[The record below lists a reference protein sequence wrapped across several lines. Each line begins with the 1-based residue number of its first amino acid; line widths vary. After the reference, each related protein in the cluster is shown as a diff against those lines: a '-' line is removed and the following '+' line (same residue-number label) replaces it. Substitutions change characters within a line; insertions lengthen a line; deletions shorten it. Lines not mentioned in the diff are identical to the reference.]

1 MRRKGAFVFVGAVET
16 WPADAD
22 ILEIGPILQVR
33 ETGPFAPGIHWDADV
48 EWRTLDQET
57 DWLDEAPPPLQ
68 RTFVQAEAL
77 TRTYR
82 RGSEDVHALQAVRLA
97 IPPAA
102 FALVLGPSG
111 SGKST
116 LLNLIGG
123 IDRPTSGRL
132 EVDGVQLHK
141 LTERQ
146 LDGYRRDHVGFVF
159 QFNNLLPNLD
169 ALENVA
175 LPLVAQGRSWAQA
188 RDQAVAQLAALGL
201 GNRVGH
207 RPSELSG
214 GEQQRV
220 ALARAVIARPALVL
234 ADEPTGDLD
243 SESAEIVLDLMW
255 SLNRDLGAT
264 FVIATH
270 NPRLES
276 RATQVI
282 ELTNG
287 RMTPPVPQA

>member
-1 MRRKGAFVFVGAVET
+1 MCSLCPPAGAPATCRVE
-16 WPADAD
+16 
-22 ILEIGPILQVR
+22 
-33 ETGPFAPGIHWDADV
+33 F
-48 EWRTLDQET
+48 RTLDPKPDRPKE
-57 DWLDEAPPPLQ
+57 EPVGPPS
-68 RTFVQAEAL
+68 FVQAEDL

-82 RGSEDVHALQAVRLA
+82 RGSEEVHALHDLTLV
-97 IPPAA
+97 IPRSA

-132 EVDGVQLHK
+132 EVDGLQLHN

-188 RDQAVAQLAALGL
+188 RYQAVAQLAALGL

-287 RMTPPVPQA
+287 RITPPVPQA

>member
-1 MRRKGAFVFVGAVET
+1 LHPE
-16 WPADAD
+16 AD
-22 ILEIGPILQVR
+22 R
-33 ETGPFAPGIHWDADV
+33 
-48 EWRTLDQET
+48 LD
-57 DWLDEAPPPLQ
+57 DDSPDLP
-68 RTFVQAEAL
+68 RSYVQTHDL
-77 TRTYR
+77 TRTFQ
-82 RGSEDVHALQAVRLA
+82 RGSEDVHALVDVTLS
-97 IPPAA
+97 IPTSA
-102 FALVLGPSG
+102 FAVVLGPSG

-123 IDRPTSGRL
+123 IDRPTRGHVR
-132 EVDGVQLHK
+132 VDGLDLDA

-159 QFNNLLPNLD
+159 QFNNLLPNLN

-175 LPLVAQGRSWAQA
+175 LPLVARGLRWSQA
-188 RDQAVAQLAALGL
+188 RDRAGVQLAALGM
-201 GNRVGH
+201 GNRAGH
-207 RPSELSG
+207 RPAELSG

-220 ALARAVIARPALVL
+220 ALARAVIASPALVL

-243 SESAEIVLDLMW
+243 AESAEVVLDLMS

-276 RATQVI
+276 RSTQVI
-282 ELTNG
+282 ELVNG
-287 RMTPPVPQA
+287 RMKVPAPRT

>member
-1 MRRKGAFVFVGAVET
+1 VSRS
-16 WPADAD
+16 
-22 ILEIGPILQVR
+22 
-33 ETGPFAPGIHWDADV
+33 
-48 EWRTLDQET
+48 
-57 DWLDEAPPPLQ
+57 
-68 RTFVQAEAL
+68 FVQTQSL

-82 RGSEDVHALQAVRLA
+82 RGSEDVHALLDVTLA
-97 IPPAA
+97 IPPSA
-102 FALVLGPSG
+102 FAVVFGPSG

-123 IDRPTSGRL
+123 IDRPTSGGLR
-132 EVDGVQLHK
+132 VDGVELSA

-146 LDGYRRDHVGFVF
+146 LDRYRRDHVGFVF

-175 LPLVAQGRSWAQA
+175 LPLVAQGQSWARARSQA
-188 RDQAVAQLAALGL
+188 RDQLTALGM
-201 GNRVGH
+201 GDRVGH
-207 RPSELSG
+207 RPAELSG

-220 ALARAVIARPALVL
+220 ALARAVISGPDLVL

-243 SESAEIVLDLMW
+243 SKSAETVLDLMS
-255 SLNRDLGAT
+255 SLNQDLGAT

-287 RMTPPVPQA
+287 RMSPPAPQR

>member
-1 MRRKGAFVFVGAVET
+1 LRPV
-16 WPADAD
+16 
-22 ILEIGPILQVR
+22 
-33 ETGPFAPGIHWDADV
+33 
-48 EWRTLDQET
+48 
-57 DWLDEAPPPLQ
+57 
-68 RTFVQAEAL
+68 FVQARAL

-82 RGSEDVHALQAVRLA
+82 RGTEDVHALVDVTLA
-97 IPPAA
+97 IRPSA
-102 FALVLGPSG
+102 FAVVFGPSG

-123 IDRPTSGRL
+123 IDRPTSGSL
-132 EVDGVQLHK
+132 SVDGLELDG

-146 LDGYRRDHVGFVF
+146 LDSYRRDRVGFVF

-169 ALENVA
+169 ARENVA
-175 LPLVAQGRSWAQA
+175 LPLVAQGHSWSKAQG
-188 RDQAVAQLAALGL
+188 QAGALLVDL
-201 GNRVGH
+201 GMGGRMDH
-207 RPSELSG
+207 RPAELSG

-220 ALARAVIARPALVL
+220 ALARAVISKPALVL

-243 SESAEIVLDLMW
+243 LESAETVLDLMS
-255 SLNRDLGAT
+255 SLNRELGAT

-282 ELTNG
+282 VLANG
-287 RMTPPVPQA
+287 RVTSSEPPS

>member
-1 MRRKGAFVFVGAVET
+1 M
-16 WPADAD
+16 
-22 ILEIGPILQVR
+22 
-33 ETGPFAPGIHWDADV
+33 
-48 EWRTLDQET
+48 
-57 DWLDEAPPPLQ
+57 
-68 RTFVQAEAL
+68 
-77 TRTYR
+77 
-82 RGSEDVHALQAVRLA
+82 
-97 IPPAA
+97 
-102 FALVLGPSG
+102 
-111 SGKST
+111 
-116 LLNLIGG
+116 
-123 IDRPTSGRL
+123 
-132 EVDGVQLHK
+132 
-141 LTERQ
+141 TERQ

-175 LPLVAQGRSWAQA
+175 LPLVARGRSWAQA
-188 RDQAVAQLAALGL
+188 RDQAGAQLTALGL

-207 RPSELSG
+207 RPAELSG

-220 ALARAVIARPALVL
+220 ALARAVVSRPALVL

-243 SESAEIVLDLMW
+243 LGSAEIVLDLMS
-255 SLNRDLGAT
+255 SLNQDLGAT

-287 RMTPPVPQA
+287 RMTPPAPQT

>member
-1 MRRKGAFVFVGAVET
+1 LEEDR
-16 WPADAD
+16 PA
-22 ILEIGPILQVR
+22 
-33 ETGPFAPGIHWDADV
+33 
-48 EWRTLDQET
+48 
-57 DWLDEAPPPLQ
+57 LQ
-68 RTFVQAEAL
+68 RSFVQTHAL

-82 RGSEDVHALQAVRLA
+82 RGSEDVHALMDVTLAV
-97 IPPAA
+97 PPSA
-102 FALVLGPSG
+102 FAVVLGPSG

-123 IDRPTSGRL
+123 IDRPTSGDLR
-132 EVDGVQLHK
+132 VDGLE
-141 LTERQ
+141 LPNLSERQ

-188 RDQAVAQLAALGL
+188 RDAAGTQLAVLGM

-207 RPSELSG
+207 RPAELSG

-220 ALARAVIARPALVL
+220 ALARAVISRPALVL

-243 SESAEIVLDLMW
+243 LESAEMVLDLMS
-255 SLNRDLGAT
+255 SLNQDLGAT
-264 FVIATH
+264 FIIATH

-282 ELTNG
+282 ELSNG
-287 RMTPPVPQA
+287 RIRSPARLT

>member
-1 MRRKGAFVFVGAVET
+1 MRH
-16 WPADAD
+16 
-22 ILEIGPILQVR
+22 ISI
-33 ETGPFAPGIHWDADV
+33 
-48 EWRTLDQET
+48 
-57 DWLDEAPPPLQ
+57 
-68 RTFVQAEAL
+68 QANAL

-82 RGSEDVHALQAVRLA
+82 RGSEDVHALMDVTLA
-97 IPPAA
+97 IPPSA
-102 FALVLGPSG
+102 FAVVLGPSG

-116 LLNLIGG
+116 LLNLMGG
-123 IDRPTSGRL
+123 IDRPTSGHLR
-132 EVDGVQLHK
+132 VDGLELHT

-146 LDGYRRDHVGFVF
+146 LDGYRRDYVGFVF

-175 LPLVAQGRSWAQA
+175 LPLIAQGRSWAQA
-188 RDQAVAQLAALGL
+188 RDEARAQLAALGL
-201 GNRVGH
+201 SGRASH
-207 RPSELSG
+207 RPEELSG

-220 ALARAVIARPALVL
+220 ALARAVVARPALVL

-243 SESAEIVLDLMW
+243 LESADIVLDLMS

-270 NPRLES
+270 NPRLVS

-287 RMTPPVPQA
+287 RMTPPAKQA

>member
-1 MRRKGAFVFVGAVET
+1 MR
-16 WPADAD
+16 
-22 ILEIGPILQVR
+22 PIS
-33 ETGPFAPGIHWDADV
+33 I
-48 EWRTLDQET
+48 
-57 DWLDEAPPPLQ
+57 
-68 RTFVQAEAL
+68 QANAL

-82 RGSEDVHALQAVRLA
+82 RGSEDVHALLDVTLT
-97 IPPAA
+97 IPPSA
-102 FALVLGPSG
+102 FAVVLGPSG

-132 EVDGVQLHK
+132 QVDGRELHG
-141 LTERQ
+141 LTEQQ
-146 LDGYRRDHVGFVF
+146 LDAYRRDTVGFVF

-175 LPLVAQGRSWAQA
+175 LPLIAQGRRWAQA
-188 RDQAVAQLAALGL
+188 RDQARAQLAALGL
-201 GNRVGH
+201 SDRVGH
-207 RPSELSG
+207 RPAELSG

-220 ALARAVIARPALVL
+220 ALARAVVARPALVL

-243 SESAEIVLDLMW
+243 LDSAEIVLDLMS

-270 NPRLES
+270 NSRLVS

-287 RMTPPVPQA
+287 RLAPPAKPA

>member
-1 MRRKGAFVFVGAVET
+1 LRGFS
-16 WPADAD
+16 
-22 ILEIGPILQVR
+22 I
-33 ETGPFAPGIHWDADV
+33 
-48 EWRTLDQET
+48 
-57 DWLDEAPPPLQ
+57 
-68 RTFVQAEAL
+68 QAHAL

-82 RGSEDVHALQAVRLA
+82 RGSEDVHALLGVTLA
-97 IPPAA
+97 IPRSA
-102 FALVLGPSG
+102 FAVVLGPSG

-116 LLNLIGG
+116 LLNLLGG
-123 IDRPTSGRL
+123 IDRPTSGQL
-132 EVDGVQLHK
+132 EIEGVELTA

-146 LDGYRRDHVGFVF
+146 LDEYRREHVGFVF

-169 ALENVA
+169 AIENVA
-175 LPLVAQGRSWAQA
+175 LPLVAQGRGWPRAREQA
-188 RDQAVAQLAALGL
+188 GAQLAHLGL
-201 GNRVGH
+201 SHRAGH

-220 ALARAVIARPALVL
+220 ALARAVVARPALVL

-243 SESAEIVLDLMW
+243 LESAETVLDLMS
-255 SLNRDLGAT
+255 SLNRDLGVT

-282 ELTNG
+282 ELANG
-287 RMTPPVPQA
+287 RMASLGPPT

>member
-1 MRRKGAFVFVGAVET
+1 MR
-16 WPADAD
+16 
-22 ILEIGPILQVR
+22 
-33 ETGPFAPGIHWDADV
+33 GISI
-48 EWRTLDQET
+48 
-57 DWLDEAPPPLQ
+57 
-68 RTFVQAEAL
+68 QAHAL

-82 RGSEDVHALQAVRLA
+82 RGSEDVHALLDVTLA
-97 IPPAA
+97 IPPSS
-102 FALVLGPSG
+102 FVVVFGPSG

-116 LLNLIGG
+116 LLNMIGG

-132 EVDGVQLHK
+132 SVDGLELHTM
-141 LTERQ
+141 TERQ
-146 LDGYRRDHVGFVF
+146 LDGYRRDTVGFVF

-175 LPLVAQGRSWAQA
+175 LPLVAQGHGWAQA
-188 RDQAVAQLAALGL
+188 RRQAGDQLAALGL
-201 GNRVGH
+201 GNRAGH
-207 RPSELSG
+207 RPAELSG

-220 ALARAVIARPALVL
+220 ALARAVVARPALVL

-243 SESAEIVLDLMW
+243 LESAEMVLDLMS

-276 RATQVI
+276 HATQVI
-282 ELTNG
+282 ELANG
-287 RMTPPVPQA
+287 RMAPPAPRP

>member
-1 MRRKGAFVFVGAVET
+1 MRH
-16 WPADAD
+16 
-22 ILEIGPILQVR
+22 ISI
-33 ETGPFAPGIHWDADV
+33 
-48 EWRTLDQET
+48 
-57 DWLDEAPPPLQ
+57 
-68 RTFVQAEAL
+68 QAKAL

-82 RGSEDVHALQAVRLA
+82 RGSEDVHALMDVTLA
-97 IPPAA
+97 IPPSA
-102 FALVLGPSG
+102 FAVVLGPSG

-123 IDRPTSGRL
+123 IDRPTSGDLRVDAL
-132 EVDGVQLHK
+132 ELHA

-146 LDGYRRDHVGFVF
+146 LDRYRRDYVGFVF

-175 LPLVAQGRSWAQA
+175 LPLIAQGRSWAQA
-188 RDQAVAQLAALGL
+188 RDEARTQLAALGL
-201 GNRVGH
+201 GSRASH
-207 RPSELSG
+207 RPAELSG

-220 ALARAVIARPALVL
+220 ALARAVVSRPALVL

-243 SESAEIVLDLMW
+243 LESAEVVLDLMS

-270 NPRLES
+270 NPRLVS

-287 RMTPPVPQA
+287 RMTPPAPQT

>member
-1 MRRKGAFVFVGAVET
+1 MGAVET

-22 ILEIGPILQVR
+22 IVEIGPVLQVC
-33 ETGPFAPGIHWDADV
+33 ETGPFAPGIHSDADV
-48 EWRTLDQET
+48 EWRTLDQEA
-57 DWLDEAPPPLQ
+57 DRLDEDPPPL
-68 RTFVQAEAL
+68 RRIFVQADAL

-82 RGSEDVHALQAVRLA
+82 RGSEDVHALLDVTLA
-97 IPPAA
+97 IPPSA
-102 FALVLGPSG
+102 FAVVLGPSG

-123 IDRPTSGRL
+123 IDRPTSGHLR
-132 EVDGVQLHK
+132 VDGLDLHA

-175 LPLVAQGRSWAQA
+175 LPLVARGHSWAQA
-188 RDQAVAQLAALGL
+188 RDQAGAQLTALGL
-201 GNRVGH
+201 GSRVGH
-207 RPSELSG
+207 RPAELSG

-220 ALARAVIARPALVL
+220 ALARAVISRPALVL

-243 SESAEIVLDLMW
+243 SGSAEIVLDLMS

-276 RATQVI
+276 RATHVI

-287 RMTPPVPQA
+287 RMTPSAPQT

>member
-1 MRRKGAFVFVGAVET
+1 LRHISIQT
-16 WPADAD
+16 N
-22 ILEIGPILQVR
+22 
-33 ETGPFAPGIHWDADV
+33 
-48 EWRTLDQET
+48 
-57 DWLDEAPPPLQ
+57 
-68 RTFVQAEAL
+68 AL

-82 RGSEDVHALQAVRLA
+82 RGSEDVHALLDVSLV
-97 IPPAA
+97 IPPSA
-102 FALVLGPSG
+102 FAVVLGPSG

-116 LLNLIGG
+116 LLNLMGG
-123 IDRPTSGRL
+123 IDRPTSGQLR
-132 EVDGVQLHK
+132 VDGLELHA

-146 LDGYRRDHVGFVF
+146 LDGYRRDYVGFVF

-175 LPLVAQGRSWAQA
+175 LPLIAQGYSWAQA
-188 RDQAVAQLAALGL
+188 RDQAGAQLAALGL
-201 GNRVGH
+201 GDRVRH
-207 RPSELSG
+207 RPAELSG

-243 SESAEIVLDLMW
+243 LGSAEIVLDLMS

-270 NPRLES
+270 NSRLVS

-282 ELTNG
+282 ELANG
-287 RMTPPVPQA
+287 RLTPPTPQT

>member
-1 MRRKGAFVFVGAVET
+1 MHPE
-16 WPADAD
+16 ADRLD
-22 ILEIGPILQVR
+22 DDS
-33 ETGPFAPGIHWDADV
+33 PGLP
-48 EWRTLDQET
+48 RSY
-57 DWLDEAPPPLQ
+57 
-68 RTFVQAEAL
+68 VQTHNL
-77 TRTYR
+77 TRTFR
-82 RGSEDVHALQAVRLA
+82 RGSEDVHALVDVTLVIA
-97 IPPAA
+97 PSA
-102 FALVLGPSG
+102 FAVVLGPSG

-123 IDRPTSGRL
+123 IDRPTRGHVR
-132 EVDGVQLHK
+132 VDGLELDS

-159 QFNNLLPNLD
+159 QFNNLLPNLS

-188 RDQAVAQLAALGL
+188 RDQAAVELTALGM
-201 GNRVGH
+201 GDRATH

-220 ALARAVIARPALVL
+220 ALARAVISRPALVL

-243 SESAEIVLDLMW
+243 SASAEIVLDLMS

-276 RATQVI
+276 RATHVI

-287 RMTPPVPQA
+287 RMAAPALRT

>member
-1 MRRKGAFVFVGAVET
+1 MSDLAQK
-16 WPADAD
+16 
-22 ILEIGPILQVR
+22 
-33 ETGPFAPGIHWDADV
+33 PG
-48 EWRTLDQET
+48 Q
-57 DWLDEAPPPLQ
+57 LDEDTELPDV
-68 RTFVQAEAL
+68 FVQARAL

-82 RGSEDVHALQAVRLA
+82 RGSEDVHALLDVTLA

-102 FALVLGPSG
+102 FTVVFGPSG

-123 IDRPTSGRL
+123 IDRPTSGQL
-132 EVDGVQLHK
+132 KVDGLELHAM
-141 LTERQ
+141 TERQ

-159 QFNNLLPNLD
+159 QFNNLLPNLT
-169 ALENVA
+169 AVENVA
-175 LPLVAQGRSWAQA
+175 LPLVAQGRRGEGAAQA
-188 RDQAVAQLAALGL
+188 GDQLAALGM
-201 GNRVGH
+201 GNRASH
-207 RPSELSG
+207 RPAELSG

-220 ALARAVIARPALVL
+220 ALARAVISSPDLVL

-243 SESAEIVLDLMW
+243 LESAEIVLDLM
-255 SLNRDLGAT
+255 SELNRDLGAT

-282 ELTNG
+282 QLTNG
-287 RMTPPVPQA
+287 RMTPRSPRT

>member
-1 MRRKGAFVFVGAVET
+1 MR
-16 WPADAD
+16 
-22 ILEIGPILQVR
+22 QVS
-33 ETGPFAPGIHWDADV
+33 I
-48 EWRTLDQET
+48 
-57 DWLDEAPPPLQ
+57 
-68 RTFVQAEAL
+68 QAHAL

-82 RGSEDVHALQAVRLA
+82 RGSEDVHALLDVTLS

-102 FALVLGPSG
+102 FAVVLGPSG

-123 IDRPTSGRL
+123 IDRPTGGEL
-132 EVDGVQLHK
+132 TVDGQALHT
-141 LTERQ
+141 LNERQ
-146 LDGYRRDHVGFVF
+146 LDAYRREYVGFVF
-159 QFNNLLPNLD
+159 QFNNLLPNLN

-188 RDQAVAQLAALGL
+188 RAQAGAQLQALGL
-201 GNRVGH
+201 GPRVGH
-207 RPSELSG
+207 RPAELSG

-220 ALARAVIARPALVL
+220 ALARAVVSRPALVL

-243 SESAEIVLDLMW
+243 QESAEVVLDLMS
-255 SLNRDLGAT
+255 SLNRELGAT

-276 RATQVI
+276 RATHVI
-282 ELTNG
+282 ELRNG
-287 RMTPPVPQA
+287 RAGHPAPPA